1 MLGCVV
7 TVSVGLRGAWFVGW
21 CLSPSPRV
29 RPTQIYALE
38 DHIEKLMTHLKHEAA
53 AKAKA
58 MEASK
63 RARKEVEDLQSRNAA
78 LSKRG
83 AGREQLIT
91 ELKVRAR
98 GIALACCV
106 FLCYFCYFPGAAPK
120 EALPQGCAVCAL
132 PCACVHLERVCGCL
146 HCVCLHPTF
155 ACGSLPLDY
164 VQEGTRI
171 LEDQLRLM
179 DEKYAAVACCP
190 THTQLPRCISPH
202 FLPKQ

>member
-1 MLGCVV
+1 MV
-7 TVSVGLRGAWFVGW
+7 TVCVGLRGAWFVGW

-98 GIALACCV
+98 GIALSCWMFCAILLFPRCCS
-106 FLCYFCYFPGAAPK
+106 K
-120 EALPQGCAVCAL
+120 EALPQGCAVSSSCTCA
-132 PCACVHLERVCGCL
+132 
-146 HCVCLHPTF
+146 
-155 ACGSLPLDY
+155 S
-164 VQEGTRI
+164 
-171 LEDQLRLM
+171 
-179 DEKYAAVACCP
+179 
-190 THTQLPRCISPH
+190 
-202 FLPKQ
+202 